1 MALPSAG
8 LPMSMSMLNTELGDG
23 EFDTVDLK
31 AASIAFGE
39 DAAPY
44 GMDELAGLSATAQP
58 TFTSFT
64 ATGGN
69 GQIVINWNI
78 GNSPDS
84 ISLKVSNASNM
95 SSPTELTTVNDGT
108 HTQTGL
114 SPSTQKFYQLTAT
127 NDGGTATSAIINATS
142 TGTTW
147 GAISGFNMHLVS
159 GGSSETLQS
168 DEKSLTLTNG
178 SGNSLVTIEQPNNS
192 SPPPTLEMVIGTIS
206 RSDTN
211 YNLINSFTDTPGSIQ
226 NTNTGTYFMKFKL
239 TQIATKTNAA
249 EDCTISFTNNSV
261 QRTFEINARI
271 TSGLGG
277 FCIHESMLVDT
288 PNGLKSIY
296 ELNVGDLVNSYDS
309 ELGIVESVPI
319 DEIIKPTHKNL
330 YKVNSL
336 ILTEDHPIFDKNGK
350 LLSVN
355 PDLSKERYGLETN
368 KLEIGRKLKTLNNEE
383 LVVDRIRKYNGEY
396 KTYTI
401 LTKNHNFFVDG
412 ILVHSEI

>member
-23 EFDTVDLK
+23 EFDTVDLR
-31 AASIAFGE
+31 AASIALGE
-39 DAAPY
+39 DAAPF
-44 GMDELAGLSATAQP
+44 GMDELAGLSATSEP
-58 TFTSFT
+58 TFNSFT

-69 GQIVINWNI
+69 GQIVINWTI

-192 SPPPTLEMVIGTIS
+192 NPPPTLEMIIGTIS

-261 QRTFEINARI
+261 TRTFEINAQI
-271 TSGLGG
+271 TSGLGR
-277 FCIHESMLVDT
+277 CIHELMLVDT
-288 PNGLKSIY
+288 PMGQKSIY
-296 ELNVGDLVNSYDS
+296 DLNIGDLVNSYNY
-309 ELGIVESVPI
+309 ELDMMESVPI
-319 DEIIKPTHKNL
+319 KEIIQPTHENL
-330 YKVNSL
+330 YKVNGL
-336 ILTEDHPIFDKNGK
+336 ILTEDHPIFDINGK
-350 LLSVN
+350 LLSIS
-355 PDLSKERYGLETN
+355 PELSKERYGLEAH
-368 KLEIGRKLKTLNNEE
+368 KLEVGHKLKTLNNEE
-383 LVVDRIRKYNGEY
+383 LIVNQIRKYNGVH

-401 LTKNHNFFVDG
+401 ITQNDNFYVDG
-412 ILVHSEI
+412 ILVHSET

>member
-31 AASIAFGE
+31 AASIALGE

-64 ATGGN
+64 ATGGD

-95 SSPTELTTVNDGT
+95 SSPTELTTNNDGT

-114 SPSTQKFYQLTAT
+114 NPSTQKFYQMTAT

-142 TGTTW
+142 NGTTW
-147 GAISGFNMHLVS
+147 GSISGFDLHLGA
-159 GGSSETLQS
+159 GGASAQSLESSEH
-168 DEKSLTLTNG
+168 SLTLTNF
-178 SGNSLVTIEQPNNS
+178 SGNTSVTVEQPDNS
-192 SPPPTLEMVIGTIS
+192 SPNHELLIKIGNAS
-206 RSDTN
+206 GN
-211 YNLINSFTDTPGSIQ
+211 YNLVNSYTASPGTINPAF
-226 NTNTGTYFMKFKL
+226 TYFMKFKL
-239 TQIATKTNAA
+239 QQVGSKTNTA
-249 EDCTISFTNNSV
+249 EDCTVSFTNNGAT
-261 QRTFEINARI
+261 RTFEVNVEI
-271 TSGLGG
+271 TSGIGG
-277 FCIHESMLVDT
+277 LCIHELMLVDT
-288 PNGLKSIY
+288 PMGQKSIY
-296 ELNVGDLVNSYDS
+296 DLNVGDLVSSYNY
-309 ELGIVESVPI
+309 ELDIVEDVPI
-319 DEIIKPTHKNL
+319 QEIIKPMHKNL

-336 ILTEDHPIFDKNGK
+336 ILTEDHPIFDIDGK
-350 LLSVN
+350 LLSIN
-355 PDLSKERYGLETN
+355 TELSKQRYGLDTE
-368 KLEIGRKLKTLNNEE
+368 KLEIGHTLKTLNNEE
-383 LVVDRIRKYNGEY
+383 LVVDNIRKYNGEH

-401 LTKNHNFFVDG
+401 LTKNNNFFVDG

>member
-31 AASIAFGE
+31 AASIALGE

-64 ATGGN
+64 ATGGD

-95 SSPTELTTVNDGT
+95 SSPTELTTNNDGT

-114 SPSTQKFYQLTAT
+114 NPSTQKFYQLTAT

-142 TGTTW
+142 NGTTW
-147 GAISGFNMHLVS
+147 GSISGFDMHLGT
-159 GGSSETLQS
+159 GGASAQSLQSSEHTL
-168 DEKSLTLTNG
+168 TITNG
-178 SGNSLVTIEQPNNS
+178 SGNTLVTVEQPDNS
-192 SPPPTLEMVIGTIS
+192 SPPHELLMKIGQS
-206 RSDTN
+206 FSNN
-211 YNLINSFTDTPGSIQ
+211 YNLVSSYTATPGSIQ
-226 NTNTGTYFMKFKL
+226 LTNTGTYFMRFKL
-239 TQIATKTNAA
+239 QQVGSKTNTA
-249 EDCTISFTNNSV
+249 EDCTVSFTNNSV
-261 QRTFEINARI
+261 TRTFEINVEI
-271 TSGLGG
+271 TSGIGG
-277 FCIHESMLVDT
+277 LCIHELMLVDT
-288 PNGLKSIY
+288 PMGQKSIY
-296 ELNVGDLVNSYDS
+296 DLNVGDLVSSYNY
-309 ELGIVESVPI
+309 ELDIVEDVPI
-319 DEIIKPTHKNL
+319 QEIIKPMHKNL

-336 ILTEDHPIFDKNGK
+336 ILTEDHPIFDIDGK
-350 LLSVN
+350 LLSIN
-355 PDLSKERYGLETN
+355 TELSKQRYGLDTE
-368 KLEIGRKLKTLNNEE
+368 KLEIGHTLKTLNNEQ
-383 LVVDRIRKYNGEY
+383 LVVDKIRKYNGEH

-401 LTKNHNFFVDG
+401 LTKNNNFFVDG